1 MKPHLVSRPLL
12 ALFALVLALAAGACA
27 SGSGGRGQSRA
38 DGPGVEI
45 QVENT
50 NTPSSDL
57 TVYMVSQSGNR
68 QILGSVPPNRTV
80 TLRYDGPL
88 AGGQFR
94 LLARP
99 NGGRDI
105 LSNPF
110 ALGGVTRIRWSL
122 QSNIAVPV
130 D

>member
-1 MKPHLVSRPLL
+1 MKHVALPLR
-12 ALFALVLALAAGACA
+12 ALLALVLALVVGAC
-27 SGSGGRGQSRA
+27 STTSGGRGAAKVSE
-38 DGPGVEI
+38 PGVSI
-45 QVENT
+45 QVEND

-57 TVYMVSQSGNR
+57 TVYLVNQSGNR

-80 TLRYDGPL
+80 TLNYDGPL
-88 AGGQFR
+88 SGGQFR

-105 LSNPF
+105 VSNPF
-110 ALGGVTRIRWSL
+110 ALGGVARVRWSL
-122 QSNIAVPV
+122 RSNIAVPV

>member
-1 MKPHLVSRPLL
+1 MKHLVPRPVL
-12 ALFALVLALAAGACA
+12 ALLALVLALATGACA
-27 SGSGGRGQSRA
+27 STSGARGESAGSGQ
-38 DGPGVEI
+38 GVAI
-45 QVENT
+45 QVEND

-57 TVYMVSQSGNR
+57 TVYMVTQSGNR

-80 TLRYDGPL
+80 TLNYDGPVG
-88 AGGQFR
+88 GGQFR

-105 LSNPF
+105 VSNPF
-110 ALGGVTRIRWSL
+110 ALGGVTRMRWSL

>member
-1 MKPHLVSRPLL
+1 MKPHLALRPIRTLL
-12 ALFALVLALAAGACA
+12 ALVLALAVAAC
-27 SGSGGRGQSRA
+27 STTSGGRGAARA
-38 DGPGVEI
+38 DGAGVAI
-45 QVENT
+45 QVEND

-57 TVYMVSQSGNR
+57 TVYIVSPSGGR

-80 TLRYDGPL
+80 TLNYDGPQV
-88 AGGQFR
+88 GGQFR

-105 LSNPF
+105 VSNPF
-110 ALGGVTRIRWSL
+110 ALGGVSRIRWSL

>member
-1 MKPHLVSRPLL
+1 MKPHFALRPIRTLL
-12 ALFALVLALAAGACA
+12 ALVLALAVAAC
-27 SGSGGRGQSRA
+27 STTSGGQSGARGER
-38 DGPGVEI
+38 PGVSI
-45 QVENT
+45 QVEND

-57 TVYMVSQSGNR
+57 TVYMVSSGGSR
-68 QILGSVPPNRTV
+68 QIIGTVPPNRTV
-80 TLRYDGPL
+80 TLRYDGPIV
-88 AGGQFR
+88 GGQFR

-105 LSNPF
+105 VSNPF
-110 ALGGVTRIRWSL
+110 SLGGVTRVRWSL